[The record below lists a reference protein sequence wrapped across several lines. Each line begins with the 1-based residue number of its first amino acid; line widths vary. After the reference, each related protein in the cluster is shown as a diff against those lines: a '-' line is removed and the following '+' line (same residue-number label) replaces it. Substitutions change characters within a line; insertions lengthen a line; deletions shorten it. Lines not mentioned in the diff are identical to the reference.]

1 MLRQMRIYRMLQL
14 HYIRFNACFGTLLS
28 GSHYLFLYIVFVM
41 TSYLLFQ
48 SIENAPVLILR
59 IAWLFIVLMIEWC
72 ETHWTD
78 STAESQE
85 FVHKLEAKTRAKRSS
100 YFLPLI
106 RLKLGG
112 GLFYVDLQ
120 FREWHVSGW
129 NVSKR
134 FVSFRVRFVSV
145 NFLKRVKGWH
155 ETFDPCQL
163 VTRNDW
169 HVSNLDTTRKIR
181 VDTRVKRVKCNVKTL
196 FSSMVLYWS

>member
-1 MLRQMRIYRMLQL
+1 MLRQMRIYRMLQRY
-14 HYIRFNACFGTLLS
+14 YIRFNACFGTLLS
-28 GSHYLFLYIVFVM
+28 AYIVFVM

-85 FVHKLEAKTRAKRSS
+85 FVYKLKAKTRAKRSS

-120 FREWHVSGW
+120 F
-129 NVSKR
+129 
-134 FVSFRVRFVSV
+134 
-145 NFLKRVKGWH
+145 FL
-155 ETFDPCQL
+155 TFLNQA
-163 VTRNDW
+163 
-169 HVSNLDTTRKIR
+169 
-181 VDTRVKRVKCNVKTL
+181 VDHLITMLLT
-196 FSSMVLYWS
+196 F

>member
-1 MLRQMRIYRMLQL
+1 MSNLWSDKLI
-14 HYIRFNACFGTLLS
+14 
-28 GSHYLFLYIVFVM
+28 GSD
-41 TSYLLFQ
+41 
-48 SIENAPVLILR
+48 R
-59 IAWLFIVLMIEWC
+59 IAHSSDPIRILYFLHWVNVWFKRHTRKNLTFCMINCIINRTYQLNCHRNISFILF
-72 ETHWTD
+72 
-78 STAESQE
+78 
-85 FVHKLEAKTRAKRSS
+85 SS
-100 YFLPLI
+100 YAC
-106 RLKLGG
+106 
-112 GLFYVDLQ
+112 
-120 FREWHVSGW
+120 REWHVSGW